1 MAINWIS
8 FEYFCTMIT
17 LLYALW
23 ICYTVGSLSIIL
35 FVVSLGLY
43 NQWETKKRLAD
54 LRKQLEENK
63 DCPREDW

>member
-1 MAINWIS
+1 
-8 FEYFCTMIT
+8 MIT

-63 DCPREDW
+63 DCPGEDW